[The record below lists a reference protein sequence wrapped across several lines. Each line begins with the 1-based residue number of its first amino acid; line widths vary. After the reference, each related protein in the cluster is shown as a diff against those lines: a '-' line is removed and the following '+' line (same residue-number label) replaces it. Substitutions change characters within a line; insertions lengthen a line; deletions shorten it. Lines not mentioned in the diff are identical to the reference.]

1 MAATSPS
8 AGDRLGHFRLIEQ
21 IGAGGMGIVYRA
33 RDERL
38 QRDVAVKVLNA
49 KTRAD
54 RAASRRFHREALIL
68 GRLNHPNVEAVYDF
82 HSEHGLEYLVIE
94 YVAGTSLDDRLQ
106 EGALSEKE
114 VIALGLQLARGLGA
128 AHAHGIIHRDLKPG
142 NLRVTPENI
151 LKILDFGL
159 AQLFA
164 APDAETL
171 TEAKPI
177 TMRAQNFAGTLAYMA
192 PEQLERR
199 VPDTRSDIYSAGV
212 VLYELAT
219 GTRPFP
225 QHGQVLWDA
234 ILHSL
239 PLAPRIKKTDISAEL
254 EAVILKC
261 LTKDPT
267 QRYQSAEELL
277 TDLSRIGEAED
288 ETASAHQSVLEFAT
302 RVRKRWIGIMFLAI
316 LLVGIAAGILIR
328 KRFLHEQMQPK
339 LMAVLPIDTLGQDPE
354 TSALGLGLT
363 ETVTTKLV
371 EASDIDAVQVVSP
384 RDLRD
389 KGVRTAE
396 DARREFGTNLVV
408 ESSLQRSGKIIRIN
422 CYLVDSKTHGELAA
436 KSIEAEVNDPF
447 GLQDRVVGAVLDMLP
462 VRIKSEQRRNFDA
475 RKDTQPAAYEAYILG
490 RGYLQEYEKP
500 ENIDNAIAEFNQ
512 ALKVD
517 SNYAPAYAGLGEAYW
532 IGFQQPMNR
541 GKEWLT
547 NASRNCAKAL
557 ALDPQFAEG
566 YTCLGNVLIGTGRYE
581 EAVKHYQH
589 ALQLDPNSDYALGQL
604 ADAYQTLGNSAAAE
618 SAYQNAIA
626 LRPSYWGVY
635 SGLGVLYFTQARYSE
650 ASNMFSK
657 VIELAPNN
665 YHGYS
670 NLAAAYLYM
679 GRYADSIAASER
691 SIELR
696 PNRDAYANLA
706 AVYFSERQFAEAAK
720 YSQLSLNLDP
730 SDALNWGVLGDA
742 LYWTPG
748 RRSEAADAYH
758 KAIVLFNSKIEVN
771 PRDSENLGFVAV
783 YNAMIDDKK
792 AAMNN
797 LGRALAVAPK
807 DADVLFKA
815 AFVYSHLGDTDQALT
830 WLKKALNAGYP
841 KSAVRDTPEFDHLLT
856 DPRFQG
862 LMGSN

>member
-1 MAATSPS
+1 
-8 AGDRLGHFRLIEQ
+8 
-21 IGAGGMGIVYRA
+21 MGIVYRA
-33 RDERL
+33 HDERL
-38 QRDVAVKVLNA
+38 QRDVAIKVLNA
-49 KTRAD
+49 ETRAD
-54 RAASRRFHREALIL
+54 RAASRRFRREALIL

-82 HSEHGLEYLVIE
+82 HSDHGLEYLVIE

-106 EGALSEKE
+106 EGALSERE
-114 VIALGLQLARGLGA
+114 VVALGRQLASGLGA
-128 AHAHGIIHRDLKPG
+128 AHANGIVHRDLKPG

-171 TEAKPI
+171 SEAKTVTI
-177 TMRAQNFAGTLAYMA
+177 GTHNFAGTLAYMA
-192 PEQLERR
+192 PEQLEGHD
-199 VPDTRSDIYSAGV
+199 PDARSDIYSAGV
-212 VLYELAT
+212 IFYELAT

-225 QHGQVLWDA
+225 QHGQALWDA
-234 ILHSL
+234 ILHSI
-239 PLAPRIKKTDISAEL
+239 PLAPRIKKANISAEL

-261 LTKDPT
+261 LTKNPT
-267 QRYQSAEELL
+267 HRYQSAEELL
-277 TDLSRIGEAED
+277 ADLSRIGEAED
-288 ETASAHQSVLEFAT
+288 ETASAHHSALERAT
-302 RVRKRWIGIMFLAI
+302 RGRKRQVGIIFLAI
-316 LLVGIAAGILIR
+316 LLLAIAAGMLIR
-328 KRFLHEQMQPK
+328 KRFLQDQMQEK
-339 LMAVLPIDTLGQDPE
+339 KIMAVLPIDTLGQDPE
-354 TSALGLGLT
+354 TNALGLGLT

-371 EASDIDAVQVVSP
+371 EAADIDAVQVVSP

-396 DARREFGTNLVV
+396 DARREFGTDLVV
-408 ESSLQRSGKIIRIN
+408 ESSLQRSRKIIRIN

-436 KSIEAEVNDPF
+436 KSIEAEETDPF

-462 VRIKSEQRRNFDA
+462 VPIKSEQRRNFDA
-475 RKDTQPAAYEAYILG
+475 RKDTQPAAYVAYIVG

-557 ALDPQFAEG
+557 ALGPQFAEG

-581 EAVKHYQH
+581 EAVKNYQH

-604 ADAYQTLGNSAAAE
+604 ADAYQALGDSAAAE
-618 SAYQNAIA
+618 GAYKNAIA

-635 SGLGVLYFTQARYSE
+635 SGLGVLYFAQARYSE
-650 ASNMFSK
+650 ASNMFGK

-706 AVYFSERQFAEAAK
+706 AAYFSERQFAEAAK

-730 SDALNWGVLGDA
+730 SDALTWGVLGDA

-748 RRSEAADAYH
+748 RRSEAAGAYH
-758 KAIVLFNSKIEVN
+758 KAIALFISKVEVN

-783 YNAMIDDKK
+783 YSAMVDDKK

-797 LGRALAVAPK
+797 LARALDLAPK
-807 DADVLFKA
+807 DPDVLFKA
-815 AFVYSHLGDTDQALT
+815 AFVYSHLGDTDQALI

-856 DPRFQG
+856 DPRFQR
-862 LMGSN
+862 LVASN